1 MIQRL
6 WSRTSWLTAS
16 LSTLVSTFLSAQTLP
31 QYSSLQRSQQKE
43 LQRTIE
49 QVQTENYRQAVAK
62 ARQLNRPVRQIS
74 PTGRVVMLRGIT
86 STGELLYDAT
96 YSTTKAGISTHT
108 NSLYAGGSLG
118 VSLSG
123 STLTNKLAMWDGGKV
138 RDTHVEF
145 RNGTGSRVTNVDN
158 ATALVSHSTHVAG
171 IMMAAGVNPD
181 VKGMAF
187 GTNLR
192 AYDFDRDVTEMSTAA
207 ANLLVSNHSYG
218 TNAGWVYNDSRTTTT
233 KWEWWGDTTISKTE
247 DYKFGF
253 YNNTTASWD
262 KIAQNAPYYLIV
274 KAAGNSHGSNG
285 PGIGQPYYLHTN
297 DDNDIITTRSRN
309 NQDGYDQ
316 ISTYGNAKNIL
327 TVSAVG
333 NLNYGYN
340 QAGDVPLSDF
350 TSWGPTDDGRIKPDL
365 AGIGVGILSSSSESD
380 SAYVVYDGT
389 SMASPNVAGTLL
401 LLQELYSQRNSGK
414 FMRSSTLKGL
424 ALHTADEAGTTI
436 GPDYQFGW
444 GLLNAEKAGRLI
456 LNSNQNYVLD
466 ERTLNQAETYSLT
479 VVASGLG
486 PLVSTICWTD
496 PAGTASPV
504 SVSALNDRTP
514 KLVNDLDI
522 RISDGQA
529 TTLPWIL
536 DPNNPSAAAT
546 RGDNIRDNVEQ
557 VLLANPIPGRSYTIT
572 VTNKGTLNGNK
583 QDYALFVSGIGGK
596 AYCASGATS
605 TADTK
610 INQVQF
616 STINQAGASGCT
628 SYNDF
633 SQAVAT
639 VQAGQQIPLTV
650 SLGTCGAVKNVIVK
664 AFADWNQNGS
674 FDDAGETVATSGVL
688 PNSAQFTATIT
699 VPGTVQTAQNI
710 RFRIVAVET
719 SDPAAVVSCGSY
731 GNGETQ
737 DYVLN
742 VVQTTNDVG
751 ATALLSPEANFCGQT
766 GTNLTVS
773 VRVHN
778 YGTANQTNV
787 PVSVKIT
794 DANNN
799 EVTTLTGTVPRI
811 AAFRDGTLSLTL
823 PASVSLTAAQTY
835 QFIVSTSLGSDQNA
849 TNNTITA
856 TRATAPAP
864 ANGIFS
870 VTRCGSDTA
879 ISLRNI
885 GGGVAF
891 WYDSPTGGNLLAAG
905 NQVGIKTLPTSGQ
918 LYATL
923 NDFSGSIGP
932 VDKTVF
938 GGGSYGTGFQ
948 PAPLISTQVP
958 LLIESAR
965 LYVGSAGTLTFT
977 VRRYDNTAVSS
988 VTLDVTPTRTQSTT
1002 ASTGGTYPDDP
1013 NDQGAVYPLNLR
1025 IPAAGDYKITIDYG
1039 DGASIFRSNISV
1051 AGFPYQLKTQTG
1063 QPIVTIKGSLFNN
1076 GTSTDTLKTAW
1087 YYFYNMRVRA
1097 LDCPSPQRIAVTPTT
1112 GVGATASITPNGSTS
1127 ICQGAS
1133 IILQANTGTGL
1144 TYQWYRNGQVI
1155 SGATSSTLA
1164 TAAAGSYVVQ
1174 VANNCLP
1181 VNSTAVTVIVN
1192 SAQTPSIS
1200 ANGFTLSSNA
1210 TTNIQWLIDGV
1221 AIPGATSPTYS
1232 VVKTGRYSV
1241 KGSVNGCG
1249 EAISNEVF
1257 LAILATEPVTDD
1269 GSLSVYPNPATRQLT
1284 VSLAASLAM
1293 SKSPVVRLTNLT
1305 GQTVRTGTL
1314 SRDGKNYSILF
1325 DVADLPGGTF
1335 FVVVEDD
1342 QTQSVRVKRIRKQ

>member
-1 MIQRL
+1 MTQCL
-6 WSRTSWLTAS
+6 WSRIGWLTVFLGIIAS
-16 LSTLVSTFLSAQTLP
+16 SILSAQSLP
-31 QYSSLQRSQQKE
+31 QYSGLQRTQQKE
-43 LQRTIE
+43 LQKTIE
-49 QVQTENYRQAVAK
+49 QAQTENYRQAVAK
-62 ARQLNRPVRQIS
+62 AQQLSRPIRQIS
-74 PTGRVVMLRGIT
+74 PTGRVVMLRGI
-86 STGELLYDAT
+86 SPTGELLYDAT

-145 RNGTGSRVTNVDN
+145 RNGTGSRVAQIDN
-158 ATALVSHSTHVAG
+158 SATLVSHSTHVAG

-192 AYDFDRDVTEMSTAA
+192 AYDFNSDVTEMSAAA
-207 ANLLVSNHSYG
+207 ANLLISNHSYG
-218 TNAGWVYNDSRTTTT
+218 SNAGWVYNDTRTTTT

-253 YNNTTASWD
+253 YDATTVSWD
-262 KIAQNAPYYLIV
+262 RIAQNAPYYLIV
-274 KAAGNSHGSNG
+274 KSGGNSHGSDG
-285 PGIGQPYYLHTN
+285 PGAGQPYYLGSSNRTSTIARK
-297 DDNDIITTRSRN
+297 D
-309 NQDGYDQ
+309 QEGYDQ

-327 TVSAVG
+327 AVGAVG

-350 TSWGPTDDGRIKPDL
+350 TSWGPTDDGRIKPDI

-389 SMASPNVAGTLL
+389 SMSSPNVAGTLL

-424 ALHTADEAGTTI
+424 ALHTADEAGTTL

-444 GLLNAEKAGRLI
+444 GLLNAEKAGRVI
-456 LNSNQNYVLD
+456 LNSNQNHLLD

-496 PAGTASPV
+496 PAGTASSP
-504 SVSALNDRTP
+504 STATLNDRTP

-557 VLLANPIPGRSYTIT
+557 VLVANPIPGRSYTIT
-572 VTNKGTLNGNK
+572 ITNKGTLSGGK
-583 QDYALFVSGIGGK
+583 QDYALLVSGVGGK

-610 INQVQF
+610 INQIQF
-616 STINQAGASGCT
+616 GSINQAGASGCT

-650 SLGTCGAVKNVIVK
+650 SLGTCGAVKNVVVK

-688 PNSAQFTATIT
+688 ANSAQFIATVT

-719 SDPAAVVSCGSY
+719 SDPAVVVSCGSY

-751 ATALLSPEANFCGQT
+751 ATALVSPEANFCGQT
-766 GTNLTVS
+766 GTDITVS
-773 VRVHN
+773 VKVHN

-787 PVSVKIT
+787 PVSVRIA

-811 AAFRDGTLSLTL
+811 AAFRESAIALKL
-823 PASVSLTAAQTY
+823 PASISLVAAQTY
-835 QFIVSTSLGSDQNA
+835 QFTVSTSLGSDQNT
-849 TNNTITA
+849 TNNTIVVS
-856 TRATAPAP
+856 RATAPTP

-885 GGGVAF
+885 GGGTAF
-891 WYDSPTGGNLLAAG
+891 WYDAPTGGNLLAAG
-905 NQVGIKTLPTSGQ
+905 NQIGVKALPASGQ
-918 LYATL
+918 FYATL

-938 GGGSYGTGFQ
+938 GGGTYGTGFQ

-965 LYVGSAGTLTFT
+965 LYIGSAGSLTFT
-977 VRRYDNTAVSS
+977 VRKYDNTAISS
-988 VTLDVTPTRTQSTT
+988 VTLDVSPTRTQSTT
-1002 ASTGGTYPDDP
+1002 TSTGGTYPDDP
-1013 NDQGAVYPLNLR
+1013 DDQGAVYPLNLR

-1039 DGASIFRSNISV
+1039 DGASIFRSNVAV

-1063 QPIVTIKGSLFNN
+1063 QPIVTIKGSLFDS

-1097 LDCPSPQRIAVTPTT
+1097 LDCPSPQRIAVTPTA
-1112 GVGATASITPNGSTS
+1112 GAGATASITPNGSTS
-1127 ICQGAS
+1127 ICQGS
-1133 IILQANTGTGL
+1133 SLTLQANTGTGFS
-1144 TYQWYRNGQVI
+1144 YQWYRNGQAI
-1155 SGATSSTLA
+1155 TGATASTLVTA
-1164 TAAAGSYVVQ
+1164 TAGSYVVQ
-1174 VANNCLP
+1174 VGNNCLP
-1181 VNSTAVTVIVN
+1181 VSSTAVTVTVRTT
-1192 SAQTPSIS
+1192 QTPFIT
-1200 ANGFTLSSNA
+1200 ANGFSLSSNV
-1210 TTNIQWLIDGV
+1210 TTNIQWLVDGV
-1221 AIPGATSPTYS
+1221 AIPGATSPTYT

-1249 EAISNEVF
+1249 EAISDEVY
-1257 LAILATEPVTDD
+1257 LTILATEPTTDD
-1269 GSLSVYPNPATRQLT
+1269 GELNVYPNPATRQVT
-1284 VSLAASLAM
+1284 VSLSASLALP
-1293 SKSPVVRLTNLT
+1293 KSPSVRLTNLN

-1314 SRDGKNYSILF
+1314 LRDGKNYLTTF

-1342 QTQSVRVKRIRKQ
+1342 RTQSVRVKRIRKQ